1 MTLAELIPS
10 YGQHKADYNAL
21 EKVCDIENAEI
32 KSQILKSGQMKHE
45 VDGWKAS
52 VSVRKDEKFNEDKL
66 IKLLTTDTRFIEVGA
81 DIVKQKPYVD
91 FDALEEA
98 IYRGDIDKDMLLE
111 LDKVKE
117 SKEVVT
123 LRISKV
129 KEKK

>member
-1 MTLAELIPS
+1 MTLQELIPS
-10 YGQHKADYNAL
+10 YGEHKADFDAL
-21 EKVCDIENAEI
+21 DKVVKEENSEI
-32 KSQILKSGQMKHE
+32 KKLILASGQMKHE
-45 VDGWKAS
+45 VNGWKAS
-52 VSVRKDEKFNEDKL
+52 VSVSNRESFNEDKL
-66 IKLLTTDTRFIEVGA
+66 IKLLTTNEKFVEVGV

-98 IYRGDIDKDMLLE
+98 IYQGDIDKDMLLE